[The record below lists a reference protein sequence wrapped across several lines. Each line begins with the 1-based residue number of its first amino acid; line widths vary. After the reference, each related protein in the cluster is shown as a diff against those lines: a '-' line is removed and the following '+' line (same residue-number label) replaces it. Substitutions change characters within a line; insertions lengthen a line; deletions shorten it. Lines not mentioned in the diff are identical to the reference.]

1 MGVTLKDI
9 ADQVGV
15 SYETVSRALNNR
27 GRVGP
32 ETAKRI
38 REMAT
43 TMGYSP
49 NALAR
54 GLRIKNT
61 KTLGV
66 IFPCIYENEFYAG
79 IYRGLEDAVID
90 RGYVIF
96 LCNSN
101 FENEREAAYLRTL
114 GSRRVDAVVMALA
127 DHHEVETSP
136 NAAQIAHIRTSLD
149 IPVVLVD
156 RYVHAL
162 RTDYVSSDH
171 AGGAESIVEHLV
183 QLGHRRIACILS
195 DRTTSVDERH
205 EAYLAVLRRHALP
218 YLPQWTI
225 QTTEIEFGAGRV
237 GMKQLQEL
245 PPAERPTAVFVTNDL
260 GAIGAMQMANDLGL
274 QVPRDLSV
282 VGFDDLRQA
291 ATLPVPL
298 TTVRQ
303 NLREIGRRTGQLLL
317 ARLEEKSLAPDD
329 LQQIRVPTELVLRES
344 TAPPRRN

>member
-32 ETAKRI
+32 ETARRI
-38 REMAT
+38 REVAS

-79 IYRGLEDAVID
+79 IYRGLEDAVVD
-90 RGYVIF
+90 RGYVLF

-114 GSRRVDAVVMALA
+114 GSRRVDAVVLALA
-127 DHHEVETSP
+127 DHHEVETTP
-136 NAAQIAHIRTSLD
+136 NAAQIAHFRSSLD

-156 RYVHAL
+156 RYVHTL

-171 AGGAESIVEHLV
+171 AGGARAAVEHLV
-183 QLGHRRIACILS
+183 QLGHRRIACVLS
-195 DRTTSVDERH
+195 DRTTSIDERH
-205 EAYLAVLRRHALP
+205 EAYLEVLRRHGLP
-218 YLPQWTI
+218 YLPQWSV
-225 QTTEIEFGAGRV
+225 QTAEIEEAAGRL
-237 GMKQLQEL
+237 GLQRLQAL
-245 PPAERPTAVFVTNDL
+245 PPGERPTAVFVTNDL
-260 GAIGAMQMANDLGL
+260 GAIGAMQLAHDLGL
-274 QVPRDLSV
+274 QVPRDLSI

-291 ATLPVPL
+291 ALVPVPL

-317 ARLEEKSLAPDD
+317 ARLEDKTLAPDD
-329 LQQIRVPTELVLRES
+329 LQQIRVATELILRES
-344 TAPPRRN
+344 TAPPRRA